1 LTDTARSDSLGA
13 VKHFKAIAA
22 MSLNRVI
29 GMGNKIPW
37 HLPEDFK
44 WFKQI
49 TSGNVVVMG
58 RKTFESLP
66 QPLPNRRKLVL
77 TRHPRRLI
85 RKHPEIFGRYKEW
98 RGGRHL
104 KRPFQFY
111 FAKMDR
117 DRSGDIWIFN
127 SLEMIDPEE
136 FPVEIFICGGAQIYE
151 QALPRCSDLFLTLV
165 KREYEGDAFFPR
177 FEDRFAL
184 QETLRDTPEFSILH
198 YRNKGLVSGG

>member
-1 LTDTARSDSLGA
+1 MILSL
-13 VKHFKAIAA
+13 VAA
-22 MSLNRVI
+22 LAENRVI
-29 GMGNKIPW
+29 GDKNRIPW
-37 HLPEDFK
+37 HITDDLLHFK
-44 WFKQI
+44 HI
-49 TSGNVVVMG
+49 TLHHTVIMG

-85 RKHPEIFGRYKEW
+85 RNHPEIFGRYKEW

-117 DRSGDIWIFN
+117 DRSGDIWIFS

-184 QETLRDTPEFSILH
+184 QETIRDTPEFSILH